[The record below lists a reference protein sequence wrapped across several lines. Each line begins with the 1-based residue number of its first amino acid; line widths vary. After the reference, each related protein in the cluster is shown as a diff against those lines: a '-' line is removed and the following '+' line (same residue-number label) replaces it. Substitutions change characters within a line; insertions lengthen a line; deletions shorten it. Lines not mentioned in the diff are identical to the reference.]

1 MKDDFTN
8 DCIERMIGPDGIVLG
23 SPTYF
28 SDVTAEM
35 KALIDWAGFVSR
47 ANGGLYRNKVG
58 GAVVAMRR
66 SGAFYALDTMNHFLL
81 GGQMI
86 IPGHGIG
93 VGRDKGDV
101 ERDEEGLQLVKG
113 LGQRMAWLLKKLN
126 Q

>member
-1 MKDDFTN
+1 MKDDFAN
-8 DCIERMIGPDGIVLG
+8 DCIERMIGADGIVLG

-35 KALIDWAGFVSR
+35 KVLIDRAGFVSR

-66 SGAFYALDTMNHFLL
+66 SGAFHTLDTMNHFLL